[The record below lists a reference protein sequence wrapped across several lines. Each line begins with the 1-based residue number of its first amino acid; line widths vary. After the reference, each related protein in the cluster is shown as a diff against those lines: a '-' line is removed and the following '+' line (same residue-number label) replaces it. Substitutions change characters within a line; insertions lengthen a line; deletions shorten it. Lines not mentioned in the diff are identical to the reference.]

1 MLEKRTWLPS
11 QQINKFITALTSRDA
26 TAGTNAND
34 NANIS
39 VNVDIV
45 EVGKSI
51 CTHCLGFYAFV
62 KKNSDL

>member
-11 QQINKFITALTSRDA
+11 QKFITALTSRDA
-26 TAGTNAND
+26 TAGTNAED

-45 EVGKSI
+45 EVGKRI
-51 CTHCLGFYAFV
+51 CTQCLGFYAFV
-62 KKNSDL
+62 KKTDL